1 MSLWNKFL
9 FLFSLVKTTSSPINI
24 VLKLINLK
32 EIKMIKKLAK
42 SIREYKTPSLLT
54 SLFVFFEVILEVLI
68 PYIIAYLIN
77 ERVYASGMN
86 MILKL
91 GALLSFMALLSLLFG
106 FLSGAFC
113 AKASS
118 GFAKNLRGDM
128 FSKIQ
133 TYSFANI
140 DKFSPAGLV
149 TRLTTDVNFIQNA
162 YQMIIRTAIRA
173 PMMLILALSLT
184 FTINLTMALILLIAS
199 PILVLGLYFILKKV
213 HPVFRRVIKE
223 YDDMNKIVQE
233 NVRAARVVKSYVRED
248 YEIKKFE
255 NVSDLIYKDNT
266 KARKML
272 ALTSPLMQFVIYAC
286 MIFIAWF
293 GAEIIVRSGG
303 SELETGQLATLFS
316 YTMQILMSLM
326 MLSFILVSTTIARP
340 SAERVIEV
348 LEEKPSIVNPENPL
362 TKVKNGDVDFDNVS
376 FSYKGDISKLC
387 LKDINLH
394 IKSGQVIGILGG
406 TGSSKTTLI
415 SLIPRLYDTT
425 SGTVYVG
432 GRDVREYDL
441 ETLRDSVS
449 VVLQKNVL
457 FSGTIIENLK
467 WGNKNATME
476 EIKHACKVACAD
488 EFIEKMPDK
497 YETYIEEGG
506 TNVSGGQKQRL
517 CIARALLKKP
527 KILILDDSTSAV
539 DTKTD
544 TMIRKAFREELP
556 KTTKIIISQR
566 VSSIQDADLIIIMES
581 GKILQTG
588 THSDLL
594 KTSELYKDL
603 YESQNNKRRKK

>member
-1 MSLWNKFL
+1 M
-9 FLFSLVKTTSSPINI
+9 V
-24 VLKLINLK
+24 
-32 EIKMIKKLAK
+32 KKLMK
-42 SIREYKTPSLLT
+42 SIREYKTPSILT
-54 SLFVFFEVILEVLI
+54 SVFVFFEVVLEVLI
-68 PYIIAYLIN
+68 PYLMSYLIDSLEN
-77 ERVYASGMN
+77 NFN
-86 MILKL
+86 MSVVIKL
-91 GALLSFMALLSLLFG
+91 GVILCVMALLSLLFG
-106 FLSGAFC
+106 FLSGSFC

-118 GFAKNLRGDM
+118 GFAKNLRYDM

-133 TYSFANI
+133 TFSFSNI
-140 DKFSPAGLV
+140 DKYSPAGLV
-149 TRLTTDVNFIQNA
+149 TRLTTDINFVQNA

-173 PMMLILALSLT
+173 PIMLILALTLT
-184 FTINLTMALILLIAS
+184 FTINVTMALILLVAS
-199 PILVLGLYFILKKV
+199 PLLVVGLYFILKNV
-213 HPVFRRVIKE
+213 HPIFRRVVKE
-223 YDDMNKIVQE
+223 YDDMNRTVQE

-255 NVSDLIYKDNT
+255 KVSDLIYKDNT
-266 KARKML
+266 SARKIL
-272 ALTSPLMQFVIYAC
+272 AFTSPLMQFIMYAC
-286 MIFIAWF
+286 MILVAWF
-293 GAEIIVRSGG
+293 GAEIIVNSGG
-303 SELETGQLATLFS
+303 SSLDTGQLSALFT
-316 YTMQILMSLM
+316 YIMQILMSLM

-340 SAERVIEV
+340 SAERIIEI
-348 LEEKPSIVNPENPL
+348 LDEKTTIVNCENSI
-362 TKVKNGDVDFDNVS
+362 TKVKNGDVDFENVS
-376 FSYKGDISKLC
+376 FSYTGDISKLC

-394 IKSGQVIGILGG
+394 IKTGQVIGILGN

-415 SLIPRLYDTT
+415 SLIPRLYDATMG
-425 SGTVYVG
+425 SVYVG
-432 GRDVREYDL
+432 GKNVKEYDL
-441 ETLRDSVS
+441 ETLRDSVA

-457 FSGTIIENLK
+457 FSGTITENLK
-467 WGNKNATME
+467 WGNKDATME

-497 YETYIEEGG
+497 YDTYIEEGG

-544 TMIRKAFREELP
+544 TLIRQSFKQELP

-588 THSDLL
+588 THSELL

-603 YESQNNKRRKK
+603 YESQNKKRRKSNAKDKE

>member
-1 MSLWNKFL
+1 
-9 FLFSLVKTTSSPINI
+9 
-24 VLKLINLK
+24 
-32 EIKMIKKLAK
+32 MIKKLAK

-54 SLFVFFEVILEVLI
+54 SLFVFFEVVLEVLI
-68 PYIIAYLIN
+68 PYIMAYLIN
-77 ERVYASGMN
+77 LINVEEGATPDMS

-91 GALLSFMALLSLLFG
+91 GVLLSFMALLSLLFG

-118 GFAKNLRGDM
+118 GFAKNLRKDM
-128 FSKIQ
+128 FNKIQ

-199 PILVLGLYFILKKV
+199 PILVIGLYFILRNV
-213 HPVFRRVIKE
+213 HPVFRRIIRE
-223 YDDMNKIVQE
+223 YDDMNKVVQE

-248 YEIKKFE
+248 YEIEKFSK
-255 NVSDLIYKDNT
+255 VSDQIYKDNT

-272 ALTSPLMQFVIYAC
+272 ALTSPLMQFVMYAC
-286 MIFIAWF
+286 MIFVAWF

-303 SELETGQLATLFS
+303 SELETGQLSTLFS

-348 LEEKPSIVNPENPL
+348 LEEKPSITNPEAPI
-362 TKVKNGDVDFDNVS
+362 KKIKNGDVDFENVS
-376 FSYKGDISKLC
+376 FSYTGDISKLC
-387 LKDINLH
+387 LKNINLH
-394 IKSGQVIGILGG
+394 IKSGQVIGVLGN
-406 TGSSKTTLI
+406 TGSSKTTLV
-415 SLIPRLYDTT
+415 SLIPRLYDATMG
-425 SGTVYVG
+425 SVLVG
-432 GRDVREYDL
+432 GKDVKEYDL
-441 ETLRDSVS
+441 ETLRDGVA

-457 FSGTIIENLK
+457 FSGTITENLK
-467 WGNKNATME
+467 WGNKDATME
-476 EIKHACKVACAD
+476 EIKHACHVACAD

-497 YETYIEEGG
+497 YDTYIEEGG

-544 TMIRKAFREELP
+544 TLIRKSFREELP

-566 VSSIQDADLIIIMES
+566 VSSIQDADLIVIMES

-588 THSDLL
+588 THNELL
-594 KTSELYKDL
+594 RTSELYKDL

>member
-1 MSLWNKFL
+1 M
-9 FLFSLVKTTSSPINI
+9 V
-24 VLKLINLK
+24 
-32 EIKMIKKLAK
+32 KKLMK
-42 SIREYKTPSLLT
+42 SIREYKTPSILT
-54 SLFVFFEVILEVLI
+54 SVFVFFEVVLEVLI
-68 PYIIAYLIN
+68 PYLMSYLIDSLEN
-77 ERVYASGMN
+77 NFN
-86 MILKL
+86 MSVVIKL
-91 GALLSFMALLSLLFG
+91 GVILCVMALLSLLFG
-106 FLSGAFC
+106 FLSGSFC

-118 GFAKNLRGDM
+118 GFAKNLRYDM

-133 TYSFANI
+133 TFSFSNI
-140 DKFSPAGLV
+140 DKYSPAGLV
-149 TRLTTDVNFIQNA
+149 TRLTTDINFVQNA

-173 PMMLILALSLT
+173 PIMLILALTLT
-184 FTINLTMALILLIAS
+184 FTINVTMALILLVAS
-199 PILVLGLYFILKKV
+199 PLLVVGLYFILKNV
-213 HPVFRRVIKE
+213 HPIFRRVVKE
-223 YDDMNKIVQE
+223 YDDMNRTVQE

-255 NVSDLIYKDNT
+255 KVSDLIYKDNT
-266 KARKML
+266 SARKIL
-272 ALTSPLMQFVIYAC
+272 AFTSPLMQFIMYAC
-286 MIFIAWF
+286 MILVAWF
-293 GAEIIVRSGG
+293 GAEIIVNSGG
-303 SELETGQLATLFS
+303 SSLDTGQLSALFT
-316 YTMQILMSLM
+316 YIMQILMSLM

-340 SAERVIEV
+340 SAERIIEI
-348 LEEKPSIVNPENPL
+348 LDEKPTIVNCENSI
-362 TKVKNGDVDFDNVS
+362 TKVKNGDVDFENVS
-376 FSYKGDISKLC
+376 FSYTGDISKLC

-394 IKSGQVIGILGG
+394 IKTGQVIGILGN

-415 SLIPRLYDTT
+415 SLIPRLYDATMG
-425 SGTVYVG
+425 SVYVG
-432 GRDVREYDL
+432 GKNVKEYDL
-441 ETLRDSVS
+441 ETLRDSVA

-457 FSGTIIENLK
+457 FSGTITENLK
-467 WGNKNATME
+467 WGNKDATME

-497 YETYIEEGG
+497 YDTYIEEGG

-544 TMIRKAFREELP
+544 TLIRQSFKQELP

-588 THSDLL
+588 THSELL

-603 YESQNNKRRKK
+603 YESQNKKRRKSNAKDKE

>member
-1 MSLWNKFL
+1 
-9 FLFSLVKTTSSPINI
+9 
-24 VLKLINLK
+24 
-32 EIKMIKKLAK
+32 MIKKLAK

-54 SLFVFFEVILEVLI
+54 SLFVFFEVVLEVLI
-68 PYIIAYLIN
+68 PYIMAYLIN
-77 ERVYASGMN
+77 LINVEEGATPDMS

-91 GALLSFMALLSLLFG
+91 GVLLTFMALLSLLFG

-118 GFAKNLRGDM
+118 GFAKNLRKDM
-128 FSKIQ
+128 FNKIQ

-199 PILVLGLYFILKKV
+199 PILVIGLYFILRNV
-213 HPVFRRVIKE
+213 HPVFRRVIRE
-223 YDDMNKIVQE
+223 YDDMNKVVQE

-248 YEIKKFE
+248 HEIEKFSK
-255 NVSDLIYKDNT
+255 VSDQIYKDNT

-272 ALTSPLMQFVIYAC
+272 ALTSPLMQFVMYTC
-286 MIFIAWF
+286 MIFVAWF

-303 SELETGQLATLFS
+303 SELETGQLSALFS

-348 LEEKPSIVNPENPL
+348 LEEKPSITNPEAPI
-362 TKVKNGDVDFDNVS
+362 KKIKNGDVDFENVS
-376 FSYKGDISKLC
+376 FSYTGDISKLC
-387 LKDINLH
+387 LKNINLH
-394 IKSGQVIGILGG
+394 IKSGQVIGVLGN
-406 TGSSKTTLI
+406 TGSSKTTLV
-415 SLIPRLYDTT
+415 SLIPRLYDATMG
-425 SGTVYVG
+425 SVLVG
-432 GRDVREYDL
+432 GKNAKEYDL
-441 ETLRDSVS
+441 ETLRDGVA

-457 FSGTIIENLK
+457 FSGTITENLK
-467 WGNKNATME
+467 WGNKDATME
-476 EIKHACKVACAD
+476 EIKHACRVACAD

-497 YETYIEEGG
+497 YDTYIEEGG

-544 TMIRKAFREELP
+544 TLIRKSFREELP

-566 VSSIQDADLIIIMES
+566 VSSIQDADLIVIMES

-588 THSDLL
+588 THNELL
-594 KTSELYKDL
+594 RTSELYKDL

>member
-1 MSLWNKFL
+1 
-9 FLFSLVKTTSSPINI
+9 
-24 VLKLINLK
+24 
-32 EIKMIKKLAK
+32 MIKKIAK
-42 SIREYKTPSLLT
+42 SIREYKTPSILT
-54 SLFVFFEVILEVLI
+54 SFFVFLEVVLEVLI
-68 PYIIAYLIN
+68 PYIMADLIDKGIYG
-77 ERVYASGMN
+77 ESMGT
-86 MILKL
+86 ILKL
-91 GALLSFMALLSLLFG
+91 GLILTLMASLSLIFG

-118 GFAKNLRGDM
+118 GFAKNLRKDM
-128 FSKIQ
+128 FDKIQ
-133 TYSFANI
+133 TYSFSNI

-173 PMMLILALSLT
+173 PIMLILAMSLT
-184 FTINLTMALILLIAS
+184 FTINVTLALVLLVAA
-199 PILVLGLYFILKKV
+199 PILAIGLYFILKNV
-213 HPVFRRVIKE
+213 HPRFKKVIKE
-223 YDDMNKIVQE
+223 YDDLNKVVQE

-248 YEIKKFE
+248 YEIQKFE
-255 NVSDLIYKDNT
+255 KVSNQIYVDYS

-272 ALTSPLMQFVIYAC
+272 ALTSPLMQFVMYAC

-293 GAEIIVRSGG
+293 GAEIIVSSGG
-303 SELETGQLATLFS
+303 SQLETGELTTLFS
-316 YTMQILMSLM
+316 YIMQILMSLM

-340 SAERVIEV
+340 SAERIIEI
-348 LEEKPSIVNPENPL
+348 LEEKPSITNPENAI
-362 TKVKNGDVDFDNVS
+362 TKVKNGDVDFENVS
-376 FSYKGDISKLC
+376 FSYTGDISKLC

-394 IKSGQVIGILGG
+394 IKSGQVIGILGN

-425 SGTVYVG
+425 SGKILVG
-432 GRDVREYDL
+432 GKDVKEYDL
-441 ETLRDSVS
+441 EVLRDSVA

-457 FSGTIIENLK
+457 FSGTITENLK
-467 WGNKNATME
+467 WGNKNATMD

-497 YETYIEEGG
+497 YDTYIEEGG

-544 TMIRKAFREELP
+544 TLIRKSFREELP

-566 VSSIQDADLIIIMES
+566 VSSIQDADLILIMES
-581 GKILQTG
+581 GKIVDMG
-588 THSDLL
+588 THSELL
-594 KTSELYKDL
+594 KSSELYKDL
-603 YESQNNKRRKK
+603 YESQTNKRRSK

>member
-1 MSLWNKFL
+1 M
-9 FLFSLVKTTSSPINI
+9 V
-24 VLKLINLK
+24 
-32 EIKMIKKLAK
+32 KKLMK
-42 SIREYKTPSLLT
+42 SIREYKTPSILT
-54 SLFVFFEVILEVLI
+54 SVFVFFEVVLEVLI
-68 PYIIAYLIN
+68 PYLMSYLIDSLEN
-77 ERVYASGMN
+77 NFN
-86 MILKL
+86 MSVVIKL
-91 GALLSFMALLSLLFG
+91 GVILCVMALLSLLFG
-106 FLSGAFC
+106 FLSGSFC

-118 GFAKNLRGDM
+118 GFAKNLRYDM

-133 TYSFANI
+133 TFSFSNI
-140 DKFSPAGLV
+140 DKYSPAGLV
-149 TRLTTDVNFIQNA
+149 TRLTTDINFVQNA

-173 PMMLILALSLT
+173 PIMLILALTLT
-184 FTINLTMALILLIAS
+184 FTINVTMALILLVAS
-199 PILVLGLYFILKKV
+199 PLLVVGLYFILKNV
-213 HPVFRRVIKE
+213 HPIFRRVVKE
-223 YDDMNKIVQE
+223 YDDMNRTVQE

-255 NVSDLIYKDNT
+255 KVSDLIYKDNT
-266 KARKML
+266 NARKIL
-272 ALTSPLMQFVIYAC
+272 AFTSPLMQFIMYAC
-286 MIFIAWF
+286 MILVAWF
-293 GAEIIVRSGG
+293 GAEIIVNSGG
-303 SELETGQLATLFS
+303 SSLDTGQLSALFT
-316 YTMQILMSLM
+316 YIMQILMSLM

-340 SAERVIEV
+340 SAERIIEI
-348 LEEKPSIVNPENPL
+348 LDEKPTIVNCENSI
-362 TKVKNGDVDFDNVS
+362 TKVKNGDVDFENVS
-376 FSYKGDISKLC
+376 FSYTGDISKLC

-394 IKSGQVIGILGG
+394 IKTGQVIGILGN

-415 SLIPRLYDTT
+415 SLIPRLYDATMG
-425 SGTVYVG
+425 SVYVG
-432 GRDVREYDL
+432 GKNVKEYDL
-441 ETLRDSVS
+441 ETLRDSVA

-457 FSGTIIENLK
+457 FSGTITENLK
-467 WGNKNATME
+467 WGNKDATME

-497 YETYIEEGG
+497 YDTYIEEGG

-544 TMIRKAFREELP
+544 TLIRQSFKQELP

-588 THSDLL
+588 THSELL

-603 YESQNNKRRKK
+603 YESQNKKRRKSNAKDKE

>member
-1 MSLWNKFL
+1 
-9 FLFSLVKTTSSPINI
+9 
-24 VLKLINLK
+24 
-32 EIKMIKKLAK
+32 MIKKLAK

-54 SLFVFFEVILEVLI
+54 SLFVFFEVVLEVLI
-68 PYIIAYLIN
+68 PYIMAYLIN
-77 ERVYASGMN
+77 LINVEEGATPDMS

-91 GALLSFMALLSLLFG
+91 GVLLTFMALLSLLFG

-118 GFAKNLRGDM
+118 GFAKNLRKDM
-128 FSKIQ
+128 FNKIQ

-199 PILVLGLYFILKKV
+199 PILVIGLYFILRNV
-213 HPVFRRVIKE
+213 HPVFRRVIRE
-223 YDDMNKIVQE
+223 YDDMNKVVQE

-248 YEIKKFE
+248 YEIEKFSK
-255 NVSDLIYKDNT
+255 VSDQIYKDNT

-272 ALTSPLMQFVIYAC
+272 ALTSPLMQFVMYAC
-286 MIFIAWF
+286 MIFVAWF

-303 SELETGQLATLFS
+303 SELETGQLSTLFS
-316 YTMQILMSLM
+316 FTMQILMSLM

-348 LEEKPSIVNPENPL
+348 LEEKPSITNPEAPI
-362 TKVKNGDVDFDNVS
+362 KKIKNGDVDFENVS
-376 FSYKGDISKLC
+376 FSYTGDISKLC
-387 LKDINLH
+387 LKNINLH
-394 IKSGQVIGILGG
+394 IKSGQVIGVLGN
-406 TGSSKTTLI
+406 TGSSKTTLV

-425 SGTVYVG
+425 MGSVLVG
-432 GRDVREYDL
+432 GKDVKEYDL
-441 ETLRDSVS
+441 ETLRDGVAM
-449 VVLQKNVL
+449 VLQKNVL
-457 FSGTIIENLK
+457 FSGTITENLK
-467 WGNKNATME
+467 WGNKDATME
-476 EIKHACKVACAD
+476 EIKHACRVACAD

-497 YETYIEEGG
+497 YDTYIEEGG

-544 TMIRKAFREELP
+544 TLIRKSFREELP

-566 VSSIQDADLIIIMES
+566 VSSIQDADLIVIMES

-588 THSDLL
+588 THNELL
-594 KTSELYKDL
+594 RTSELYKDL